1 MKVSWEYHMF
11 NFLVYDGLYES
22 FDQEPGGIWYF
33 EMWFLGIGMGGWVEL
48 VILGVGLP

>member
-1 MKVSWEYHMF
+1 MF

-33 EMWFLGIGMGGWVEL
+33 ERRQKPWALGWVD
-48 VILGVGLP
+48 GLSW